1 MCLVILVF
9 ISLSRLSVLSCYV
22 VMSNQQEHTDVM
34 FIKVDQEKDVLF
46 AIPAANI
53 PIYIW
58 YCTKTFENEYISK
71 IISVIYTWSST
82 SG

>member
-9 ISLSRLSVLSCYV
+9 ISLSRISVLSCYV

-34 FIKVDQEKDVLF
+34 FIKVDQEKDVSF

-53 PIYIW
+53 HIYI
-58 YCTKTFENEYISK
+58 CIVLKLLKMNTFQKISL
-71 IISVIYTWSST
+71 
-82 SG
+82 